1 MEKISLSGDMETLL
15 IPLYG
20 KAREMLQPYP
30 FLQDPMAAD
39 IIDQVDMDFK
49 DYNIPNKTNRLM
61 SLRARIIDDFTRRF
75 LKNHPNTLVLHL
87 GCGLDS
93 RCKRVTES
101 RRLWIDL
108 DYPEVI
114 SLRKKFFPEGEGYQ
128 MIGSSA
134 TDFSWM
140 NQVPEHQG
148 PVLVL
153 AEGMMMYL
161 RQEQAGSLLA
171 AMGSRLGLCHVVFD
185 VFSTATAKRVH
196 KHPSLKKVGVTQL
209 WGVDDSREMEPW
221 VSNLTWQEDLCFTNQ
236 PLLKEQPL
244 MTRLLYRLTDH
255 ISAARN
261 AHRIAVFQLGKGLQ
275 MP

>member
-1 MEKISLSGDMETLL
+1 MEKISLSGEMETLL

-30 FLQDPMAAD
+30 FLWDPMAAD

-49 DYNIPNKTNRLM
+49 AYNIPNKTNRLM
-61 SLRARIIDDFTRRF
+61 SLRARIIDDFTSQF
-75 LKNHPNTLVLHL
+75 LQNHPDALVLHL

-93 RCKRVTES
+93 RVQRIKEARK
-101 RRLWIDL
+101 LWIDL

-114 SLRKKFFPEGEGYQ
+114 RFRKKFFPVQEGYQ
-128 MIGSSA
+128 MIGSSV

-140 NQVPEHQG
+140 DQVPEHQG

-161 RQEQAGSLLA
+161 RKEQAGSLLA
-171 AMGSRLGLCHVVFD
+171 AIGSRLSQCHVVFD

-196 KHPSLKKVGVTQL
+196 NHPSLKKVGVTQF
-209 WGVDDSREMEPW
+209 WGVDDSREIEEW
-221 VSNLTWQEDLCFTNQ
+221 VSSLTWLEDLCFTNQ
-236 PLLKEQPL
+236 PLLKEQPV
-244 MTRLLYRLTDH
+244 MTRWLYRVTDH

-261 AHRIAVFQLGKGLQ
+261 AHRIAVFQLGSKSAKQ
-275 MP
+275 